1 MTKMTMNINELAD
14 TLGVS
19 VKAIYNRRNESPE
32 TLPKPL
38 DIPGHHFA
46 MESCGK
52 SLKTKHSLPST
63 YHNFHLFPALL

>member
-1 MTKMTMNINELAD
+1 MMTKMTMNINELAD

-38 DIPGHHFA
+38 DISWAPFRNGI
-46 MESCGK
+46 MR
-52 SLKTKHSLPST
+52 
-63 YHNFHLFPALL
+63 